1 MVDDIRD
8 VFFSPKDT
16 EMFQFLFDST
26 DKIRFKCFTN
36 CKFTSTDS
44 SLPQSQ
50 TYQCGCLCF
59 KVVNESVKDEVIRKC
74 NANGYAYQF
83 LSTMPW

>member
-1 MVDDIRD
+1 M
-8 VFFSPKDT
+8 
-16 EMFQFLFDST
+16 
-26 DKIRFKCFTN
+26 
-36 CKFTSTDS
+36 STDS
-44 SLPQSQ
+44 SLLQLQ

-74 NANGYAYQF
+74 NANGYGYQF